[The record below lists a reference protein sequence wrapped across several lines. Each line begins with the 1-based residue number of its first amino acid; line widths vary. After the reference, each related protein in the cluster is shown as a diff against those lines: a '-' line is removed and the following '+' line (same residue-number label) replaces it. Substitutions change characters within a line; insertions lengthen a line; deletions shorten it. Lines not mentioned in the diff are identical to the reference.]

1 MWVLSIAEYNVSR
14 VDLFIIEVKVMDTKK
29 DCERYANDVI
39 NYTKMEYLRDYE
51 DEDYVDTNF
60 IYKYSIS
67 ELLNI

>member
-14 VDLFIIEVKVMDTKK
+14 GDLSIIEVKVMDTIK

-39 NYTKMEYLRDYE
+39 HFIKIEHIKSYE

-60 IYKYSIS
+60 IYKYSIND
-67 ELLNI
+67 LLNI